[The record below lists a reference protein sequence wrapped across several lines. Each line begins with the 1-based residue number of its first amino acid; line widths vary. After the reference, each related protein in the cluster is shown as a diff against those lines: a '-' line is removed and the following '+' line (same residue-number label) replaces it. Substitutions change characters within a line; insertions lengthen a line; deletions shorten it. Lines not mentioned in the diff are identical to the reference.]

1 MSLLLQEADFKIP
14 TVTGNPPELKLVP
27 PYLPSQYQTLWLH
40 HPKLT
45 LETSVLSS
53 E

>member
-1 MSLLLQEADFKIP
+1 MSLLLQEADFKI
-14 TVTGNPPELKLVP
+14 TTATGNPPELKLG